1 MTNRKKKLRIA
12 QISFLI
18 IGIFII
24 FFTYFNKTDNE
35 QEAIVSKKL
44 QDQINKQ
51 LAVQSE
57 NEDIFYNIEYAG
69 LDLAGNRYILK
80 SEEAFNSKDESN
92 IVNMKNVDATFYF
105 KDNTTLKVS
114 SDKGIYNNETL
125 DMLFLGNIRAF
136 YQGSELIAQKAEYS
150 NSKSILVITEKV
162 RIKDVRGTISADK
175 LFFDIKKQKLD
186 IASFENN
193 EINANVKIK

>member
-51 LAVQSE
+51 LAVQSD

-125 DMLFLGNIRAF
+125 DMLFLGNISAF

>member
-18 IGIFII
+18 IGIFVI

-51 LAVQSE
+51 LAVQSD

-105 KDNTTLKVS
+105 
-114 SDKGIYNNETL
+114 
-125 DMLFLGNIRAF
+125 R
-136 YQGSELIAQKAEYS
+136 
-150 NSKSILVITEKV
+150 
-162 RIKDVRGTISADK
+162 
-175 LFFDIKKQKLD
+175 
-186 IASFENN
+186 
-193 EINANVKIK
+193 

>member
-18 IGIFII
+18 IGIFVI

-51 LAVQSE
+51 LAVQSD

-150 NSKSILVITEKV
+150 NSKSTLVITEKV

-175 LFFDIKKQKLD
+175 LFFDIKKQKLN

>member
-35 QEAIVSKKL
+35 QEAIVSKEL

-51 LAVQSE
+51 LAVQSD

-80 SEEAFNSKDESN
+80 SKEAFNSKDESN

-175 LFFDIKKQKLD
+175 LF
-186 IASFENN
+186 
-193 EINANVKIK
+193 

>member
-1 MTNRKKKLRIA
+1 
-12 QISFLI
+12 
-18 IGIFII
+18 
-24 FFTYFNKTDNE
+24 
-35 QEAIVSKKL
+35 
-44 QDQINKQ
+44 
-51 LAVQSE
+51 
-57 NEDIFYNIEYAG
+57 
-69 LDLAGNRYILK
+69 
-80 SEEAFNSKDESN
+80 
-92 IVNMKNVDATFYF
+92 MKNVDATFYF

-150 NSKSILVITEKV
+150 NSKSTLVITEKV

-175 LFFDIKKQKLD
+175 LFFDIKKQKLN

>member
-51 LAVQSE
+51 LAVQSD

>member
-18 IGIFII
+18 IGIFVI

-51 LAVQSE
+51 LAVQSD

-80 SEEAFNSKDESN
+80 SKEAFNSKDESN

-150 NSKSILVITEKV
+150 NSKSTLVITEKV

-175 LFFDIKKQKLD
+175 LFFDIKKQKLN

>member
-18 IGIFII
+18 IGIFVI

-51 LAVQSE
+51 LAVQSD

-150 NSKSILVITEKV
+150 NSKSILIITEKV

>member
-150 NSKSILVITEKV
+150 NSKSILIITEKV